1 MACAAA
7 KPIVNGL
14 KEQFP
19 EELRVINIDVQS
31 ALGHELVREYGS
43 FTPTF
48 IFYDGQGKEL
58 WRSVG
63 TVDANK
69 VRQSLQ

>member
-1 MACAAA
+1 M
-7 KPIVNGL
+7 NGL

-19 EELRVINIDVQS
+19 GELRVINVDVQS
-31 ALGHELVREYGS
+31 ALGRELVREYGN

-48 IFYDGQGKEL
+48 IFYDGQGNEL

-63 TVDANK
+63 VLDADK
-69 VRQSLQ
+69 VRQSLR

>member
-1 MACAAA
+1 MGCAAA

-14 KEQFP
+14 KEEFP
-19 EELRVINIDVQS
+19 ETLQVVSVDVQS
-31 ALGHELVREYGS
+31 ALGQELVREYGN

-48 IFYDGQGKEL
+48 IFYDEQGMEL

-63 TVDANK
+63 TLDADK
-69 VRQSLQ
+69 VRQSLP

>member
-1 MACAAA
+1 MGCAAA

-14 KEQFP
+14 KEEYP
-19 EELRVINIDVQS
+19 ETLQVVSVDVQS
-31 ALGHELVREYGS
+31 DLGHELVREYGN

-48 IFYDGQGKEL
+48 IFYDAEGTEL

-63 TVDANK
+63 TLDADK
-69 VRQSLQ
+69 VRQSLP

>member
-1 MACAAA
+1 MGCAAA

-14 KEQFP
+14 KEQYP
-19 EELRVINIDVQS
+19 EELRVINVDVQS
-31 ALGHELVREYGS
+31 ALGRELIREYGS

-48 IFYDGQGKEL
+48 IFYDAQGNEL

-63 TVDANK
+63 VLDADK
-69 VRQSLQ
+69 VRQSLR

>member
-1 MACAAA
+1 M
-7 KPIVNGL
+7 NEL
-14 KEQFP
+14 TEEFP
-19 EELRVINIDVQS
+19 ETLQVVSVDVQS
-31 ALGHELVREYGS
+31 ALGRELVREYGN

-63 TVDANK
+63 TLDAEK
-69 VRQSLQ
+69 VRQSLR

>member
-1 MACAAA
+1 MGCAAA

-14 KEQFP
+14 KEEFP
-19 EELRVINIDVQS
+19 EKLRVISVDVQS
-31 ALGHELVREYGS
+31 ALGRELVREYGN

-48 IFYDGQGKEL
+48 VFYDEQGNEL

-63 TVDANK
+63 TLDADK

>member
-1 MACAAA
+1 M
-7 KPIVNGL
+7 NEL

-19 EELRVINIDVQS
+19 EELQVISVDVQS
-31 ALGHELVREYGS
+31 ALGHELVREYGN

-48 IFYDGQGKEL
+48 IFYDEHGKEL

-63 TVDANK
+63 TIDADK
-69 VRQSLQ
+69 VRQSLP

>member
-1 MACAAA
+1 MGCALA

-19 EELRVINIDVQS
+19 EELQVISIDIQS
-31 ALGHELVREYGS
+31 DLGHGLTREYGN

-48 IFYDGQGKEL
+48 IFYDEQGMEL

-63 TVDANK
+63 TLDADK
-69 VRQSLQ
+69 VHQSLP

>member
-1 MACAAA
+1 MGCAAA

-14 KEQFP
+14 KEQYP
-19 EELRVINIDVQS
+19 EELRVINVDVQS
-31 ALGHELVREYGS
+31 TLGRELVREYGS

-48 IFYDGQGKEL
+48 IFYDELGNEL

-63 TVDANK
+63 VLDADK
-69 VRQSLQ
+69 VRQSLR

>member
-1 MACAAA
+1 M

-19 EELRVINIDVQS
+19 EELRVISVDVQS
-31 ALGHELVREYGS
+31 DLGHELVREYGR

-48 IFYDGQGKEL
+48 VFYDAQGDEL

-63 TVDANK
+63 TLDADK
-69 VRQSLQ
+69 VRQSLP

>member
-1 MACAAA
+1 M
-7 KPIVNGL
+7 NEL
-14 KEQFP
+14 KEEFP
-19 EELRVINIDVQS
+19 ETLQVVSVDVQS
-31 ALGHELVREYGS
+31 ALGRELVREYGN

-48 IFYDGQGKEL
+48 IFYDEQGTEL

-63 TVDANK
+63 ALDADQ